1 MTMGILHG
9 PAYRG
14 RLSVCIGALFL
25 LAFTAVHAEVFPPE
39 DVFSP
44 VGVHFLP
51 VESYADDDVD
61 VIVTGAPGTNH
72 VGPLMILLFYSM

>member
-14 RLSVCIGALFL
+14 RLSLCLGALFL
-25 LAFTAVHAEVFPPE
+25 LAFTAVHAEVLPPD
-39 DVFSP
+39 DVFPP

-51 VESYADDDVD
+51 VENYADYDDVD
-61 VIVTGAPGTNH
+61 AGAPGTHH
-72 VGPLMILLFYSM
+72 VGPLMIPLFFGL